1 MSEFLA
7 EINWSPLWI
16 SLKTGFTA
24 TVIAFFLGIF
34 FARLVM
40 KMKPVSRG
48 ILDGI
53 LTMPLVLPPTV
64 AGFIL
69 LLLFSLR
76 RPFGA
81 FLLDNFD
88 IKIVQTWKGCVI
100 AASVIAFP
108 LMYRNARAAFEQ
120 VDVNLIAAGKTLG
133 MSDRRIFWTVPMSQL
148 NFNKWRIQMRKI
160 MIVDDNYLSAEG
172 IEKNIDW
179 EVLNAEIVHIC
190 YNGTSAIDAMKKE
203 PVDLII
209 SDIEMP
215 DLDGISMSRQALDIN
230 PMVKIIL
237 ISAYD
242 KFEYARR
249 ALLLGALDYIEKP
262 LDYAYLIQKVKNAFA
277 LMEREQKNLQLLKQS
292 RPLLIEKF
300 FRDITHRSRQETSYR
315 LKPYLNYLNLKLDYD
330 FYNVVILELEN
341 AQSLRD
347 SYGIEKFQMELLNL
361 RDLITEQTSELN
373 YIYPLQ
379 DIDGYLCVIGQSG
392 CQSGNFRQLTYKIIS
407 ALVDNC
413 NSQGLVLNAGIGA
426 IVQDLW
432 DLNRSYESAVHALDY
447 RFFFPHQNV
456 FDGREALGHDLSATD
471 FSDSREEELIRLLC
485 KKDVSAIDSW
495 FQDFSRWLTENFR
508 TKSFAFIQIYS
519 LLGRIL
525 KFFYELNLDTHD
537 LEAKILYVYNHLEEF
552 HTTEELCG
560 WLNELCRLL
569 CRKLDSSL
577 NDYHQKLCES
587 VTSYIDENYAS
598 NTLCLNDIAS
608 EANVSPAYLSALFKK
623 KQGVSISDY
632 ITTQRINA
640 ACRYLTAT
648 NMTLKEISM
657 KCGYANQYYF
667 STSFKK
673 KMNVTPSAYRD
684 TQTSKS

>member
-1 MSEFLA
+1 
-7 EINWSPLWI
+7 
-16 SLKTGFTA
+16 
-24 TVIAFFLGIF
+24 
-34 FARLVM
+34 M
-40 KMKPVSRG
+40 K
-48 ILDGI
+48 
-53 LTMPLVLPPTV
+53 
-64 AGFIL
+64 
-69 LLLFSLR
+69 
-76 RPFGA
+76 
-81 FLLDNFD
+81 
-88 IKIVQTWKGCVI
+88 
-100 AASVIAFP
+100 
-108 LMYRNARAAFEQ
+108 
-120 VDVNLIAAGKTLG
+120 
-133 MSDRRIFWTVPMSQL
+133 
-148 NFNKWRIQMRKI
+148 KI

-179 EVLNAEIVHIC
+179 EALNAEIVHVC
-190 YNGTSAIDAMKKE
+190 YNGTSAIEAMKKE
-203 PVDLII
+203 SVDLII

-215 DLDGISMSRQALDIN
+215 DLDGISMSRQALNIN

-262 LDYAYLIQKVKNAFA
+262 IDYAYLIQKVKNAFA

-300 FRDITHRSRQETSYR
+300 FRDITHRPRQEASYR
-315 LKPYLNYLNLKLDYD
+315 LKPYLKYLNLALDYD

-341 AQSLRD
+341 AQNLKD

-361 RDLITEQTSELN
+361 RDLITEQGTELN

-379 DIDGYLCVIGQSG
+379 DIDGYLCIIGHSG

-407 ALVDNC
+407 SVVDVC
-413 NSQGLVLNAGIGA
+413 HAQGLALNAGIGS

-432 DLNRSYESAVHALDY
+432 ELNRSYESAVHALEY

-456 FDGREALGHDLSATD
+456 FDGHDLSATD
-471 FSDSREEELIRLLC
+471 FSDSKEEELIRLLC

-495 FQDFSRWLTENFR
+495 FQDFSKWLTENFR
-508 TKSFAFIQIYS
+508 TKSFAFIQVYS

-537 LEAKILYVYNHLEEF
+537 LEIKILYVYNHLEEF
-552 HTTEELCG
+552 HTTEELCH
-560 WLNELCRLL
+560 WLNDFCHLL
-569 CRKLDSSL
+569 CQKLDSSL

-587 VTSYIDENYAS
+587 VISFINANYAS
-598 NTLCLNDIAS
+598 NTLCLNDIAG

-623 KQGVSISDY
+623 KQGLSISDY
-632 ITTQRINA
+632 ITTQRIHA

-673 KMNVTPSAYRD
+673 KMGITPSAYRESNV
-684 TQTSKS
+684 TN

>member
-1 MSEFLA
+1 
-7 EINWSPLWI
+7 
-16 SLKTGFTA
+16 
-24 TVIAFFLGIF
+24 
-34 FARLVM
+34 
-40 KMKPVSRG
+40 
-48 ILDGI
+48 
-53 LTMPLVLPPTV
+53 
-64 AGFIL
+64 
-69 LLLFSLR
+69 
-76 RPFGA
+76 
-81 FLLDNFD
+81 
-88 IKIVQTWKGCVI
+88 
-100 AASVIAFP
+100 
-108 LMYRNARAAFEQ
+108 
-120 VDVNLIAAGKTLG
+120 
-133 MSDRRIFWTVPMSQL
+133 
-148 NFNKWRIQMRKI
+148 MRKI

-190 YNGTSAIDAMKKE
+190 YNGTSAIEAMKKE

-300 FRDITHRSRQETSYR
+300 FRDITHRSRQEASYR

-485 KKDVSAIDSW
+485 
-495 FQDFSRWLTENFR
+495 
-508 TKSFAFIQIYS
+508 
-519 LLGRIL
+519 
-525 KFFYELNLDTHD
+525 
-537 LEAKILYVYNHLEEF
+537 
-552 HTTEELCG
+552 
-560 WLNELCRLL
+560 
-569 CRKLDSSL
+569 RKLDSSL